1 MDRLVQL
8 QREYFNTDETKSY
21 DHRIDALKK
30 LRRSIRKHQDEIAK
44 ALYKDLQ
51 KSEFESYATEIGVVL
66 GELSTAISKLKKWM
80 RRESHRTPLLFFS
93 AKSYVVSE
101 PYGVALVIAPWNYP
115 FQLLMAPLVGAIA
128 AGNCV
133 ILKPSQEASATARI
147 MTKMIKDC
155 FEEEFVAIVEE
166 SNEATNIL
174 LRSKF
179 DYIFFTG
186 GVSYGRYVM
195 KAAAENLTPVTL
207 ELGGKSPCIVEE
219 DANIAITARRIVW
232 GKFLNCGQ
240 TCVAPDYI
248 MVHSDVKEEL
258 VKHLCSEIEVQFG
271 TEIKSNPD
279 YPRIINKSRFTRLL
293 QLMEGENII
302 VGGETEEKDL
312 YIAPTLLDDITP
324 DSLIMQEEIFGPL
337 LPIIEYDEI
346 EEVISYIKSC
356 EKPLALYYF
365 TEDGLKARDMIE
377 KTSSGGCA
385 INDVVVQVANGN
397 IPFGGVGNSGMGSYH
412 GKYSFDTFSHKRGV
426 MHSSTKTNI
435 GVKFAPYKNK
445 VSLLKRVLR

>member
-8 QREYFNTDETKSY
+8 QRDYFDTNETKSY
-21 DHRIDALKK
+21 DHRLDALKR
-30 LRRSIRKHQDEIAK
+30 LRKSIRKNQNEISK

-66 GELSTAISKLKKWM
+66 GELSTAIRKLKSWM
-80 RRESHRTPLLFFS
+80 RREKHSTPLIFFH
-93 AKSYVVSE
+93 ARSYVVNE
-101 PYGVALVIAPWNYP
+101 PYGVVLIIAPWNYP

-133 ILKPSQEASATARI
+133 IIKPSQEAPATSRI
-147 MTKMIKDC
+147 MTKIIRDC
-155 FEEEFVAIVEE
+155 FEEQFVAITEE
-166 SNEATNIL
+166 NNETTDRL
-174 LRSKF
+174 LECQF
-179 DYIFFTG
+179 DYIFYTG
-186 GVSYGRYVM
+186 GVSYGKYVL

-219 DANIAITARRIVW
+219 DANLAIAARRIVW

-248 MVHSDVKEEL
+248 MVHTDVKEEL
-258 VKHLCSEIEVQFG
+258 ITLLCSEIETQFG
-271 TEIKSNPD
+271 SEIQSNPD
-279 YPRIINKSRFTRLL
+279 YPRIINKRRFNRLL
-293 QLMEGENII
+293 ELMEGETILA
-302 VGGETEEKDL
+302 GGESDEKDL

-337 LPIIEYDEI
+337 LPIIEYDDI
-346 EEVISYIKSC
+346 EEVISYVKSGD
-356 EKPLALYYF
+356 KPLALYYF
-365 TEDGLKARDMIE
+365 TEDRMRADELIE

-385 INDVVVQVANGN
+385 INDVVVQVANGH
-397 IPFGGVGNSGMGSYH
+397 IPFGGVGNSGMGAYH

-435 GVKFAPYKNK
+435 GVKFAPYGKK
-445 VSLLKRVLR
+445 VSLLKRFMR